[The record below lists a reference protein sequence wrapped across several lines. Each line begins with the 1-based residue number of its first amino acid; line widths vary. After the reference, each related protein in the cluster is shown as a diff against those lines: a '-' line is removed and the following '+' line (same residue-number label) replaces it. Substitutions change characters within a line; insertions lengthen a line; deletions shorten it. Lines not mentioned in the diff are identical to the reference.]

1 MKNST
6 HLIEQV
12 LLNKI
17 IDKDQLKK
25 AKEIQ
30 SKKLIGL
37 EDALVELGYT
47 THKEIIKCLS
57 WHYDLPVLDLANLEI
72 PDEIINLLPTH
83 IIKKNGILPI
93 SKKKRRDNHS
103 NESASRPWIYG

>member
-57 WHYDLPVLDLANLEI
+57 CIMICRCL
-72 PDEIINLLPTH
+72 
-83 IIKKNGILPI
+83 ILRTWRYLT
-93 SKKKRRDNHS
+93 K
-103 NESASRPWIYG
+103 